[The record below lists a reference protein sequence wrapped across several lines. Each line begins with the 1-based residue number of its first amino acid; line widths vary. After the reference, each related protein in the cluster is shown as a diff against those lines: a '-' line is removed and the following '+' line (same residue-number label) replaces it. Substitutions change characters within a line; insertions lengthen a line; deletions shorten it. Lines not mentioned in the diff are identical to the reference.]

1 MQGFGSYER
10 VGCRVRGFL
19 MPGCWLILP
28 VQTTS
33 KYGPPLSIY
42 YPYLRSQS
50 LWYNPAANRPP
61 SGGRYWLGH
70 LFIPRPALDEYFR
83 QYGLI
88 AIFAVIAFIVP
99 ASMMM
104 ASWATSRLGIRPSN
118 PTPVKLETYECGM
131 EALGGRWTQFNFR
144 YYMYAILFV
153 IFDVEVVF
161 LYPWAAKFLQL
172 ELFALIEM
180 GVFVLILLIGWAYA
194 WRKRD
199 LEWG

>member
-1 MQGFGSYER
+1 M
-10 VGCRVRGFL
+10 
-19 MPGCWLILP
+19 
-28 VQTTS
+28 
-33 KYGPPLSIY
+33 
-42 YPYLRSQS
+42 
-50 LWYNPAANRPP
+50 
-61 SGGRYWLGH
+61 
-70 LFIPRPALDEYFR
+70 LDDYFR

-88 AIFAVIAFIVP
+88 AIFTGVAFVVP
-99 ASMMM
+99 TSMLMM
-104 ASWATSRLGIRPSN
+104 SWLSSRIGLRPHN

-131 EALGGRWTQFNFR
+131 EAIGGRWTLFNFR

-161 LYPWAAKFLQL
+161 LYPWAAKFRQL

-180 GVFVLILLIGWAYA
+180 LVFVLILLVAWAYA

>member
-1 MQGFGSYER
+1 M
-10 VGCRVRGFL
+10 
-19 MPGCWLILP
+19 
-28 VQTTS
+28 
-33 KYGPPLSIY
+33 
-42 YPYLRSQS
+42 
-50 LWYNPAANRPP
+50 
-61 SGGRYWLGH
+61 
-70 LFIPRPALDEYFR
+70 LDDYFR

-88 AIFAVIAFIVP
+88 AIFIGVAVIVP
-99 ASMMM
+99 TSMLM
-104 ASWATSRLGIRPSN
+104 ASWMLSRLGLRPQN

-131 EALGGRWTQFNFR
+131 EAIGGRWNLFNFR

-161 LYPWAAKFLQL
+161 LYPWAAKFLKL

-180 GVFVLILLIGWAYA
+180 LVFVLILLVGWAYA